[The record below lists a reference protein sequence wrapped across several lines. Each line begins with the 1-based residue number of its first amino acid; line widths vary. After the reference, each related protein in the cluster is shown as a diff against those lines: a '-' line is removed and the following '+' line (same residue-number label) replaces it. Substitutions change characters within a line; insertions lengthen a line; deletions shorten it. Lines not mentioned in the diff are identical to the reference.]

1 MTVAPISP
9 SMAFSD
15 KVSDGV
21 LTCGVGLLL
30 AVTAPATA
38 LVLTRELVLTGALV
52 DAEVD
57 VVVFIVTDL
66 HPTNSAAATNMIGM
80 NLRIVVQSFD

>member
-1 MTVAPISP
+1 
-9 SMAFSD
+9 
-15 KVSDGV
+15 
-21 LTCGVGLLL
+21 
-30 AVTAPATA
+30 
-38 LVLTRELVLTGALV
+38 VLTGALV